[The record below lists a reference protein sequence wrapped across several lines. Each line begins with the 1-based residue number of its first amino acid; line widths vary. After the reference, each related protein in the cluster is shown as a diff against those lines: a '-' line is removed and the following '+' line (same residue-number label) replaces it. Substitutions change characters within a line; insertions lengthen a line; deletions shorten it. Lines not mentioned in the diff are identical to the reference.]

1 MQLVLVYY
9 KLFLFSNMQFHLF
22 KDQPLLEALLLRNDH
37 RNRHCEVAPD
47 LYTEENGEGSL
58 L

>member
-1 MQLVLVYY
+1 MQLVLVYH
-9 KLFLFSNMQFHLF
+9 KLFLFINVQFHLL

-47 LYTEENGEGSL
+47 LYTEEKGEG
-58 L
+58 